1 MKKIK
6 DILIMIIII
15 SFIGFCFEDLWM
27 VFRYSLLDNRNMFL
41 PFLFG
46 YGLFIIV
53 LYYVFGTPKKIFN
66 KYEFCKPINYI
77 IYIIICFIGVS
88 IGELSLGIIIEKIFN
103 FNYWDYSSIPL
114 HFTRYTSVP
123 TSLGFSLII
132 TFFMNYLYI
141 PLQNKIKNISKR
153 IPTFLV
159 IIVFLALIIDM
170 SISYYNM
177 VNNGGRNVIW
187 MINLK

>member
-177 VNNGGRNVIW
+177 VNNGGRNVTW

>member
-170 SISYYNM
+170 SISYLNIYLC
-177 VNNGGRNVIW
+177 I
-187 MINLK
+187 